1 MAWIRV
7 LVAEVKVTGD
17 IADELGQ
24 YSLPVIVMDQ
34 GGRRVRGHKRDVQ
47 NFDVD
52 KRVQGESHFLQ

>member
-17 IADELGQ
+17 TADELGQ
-24 YSLPVIVMDQ
+24 YSLPVIVMDR
-34 GGRRVRGHKRDVQ
+34 GGRRARGHKRDVQ

-52 KRVQGESHFLQ
+52 KRVQGESHFLR